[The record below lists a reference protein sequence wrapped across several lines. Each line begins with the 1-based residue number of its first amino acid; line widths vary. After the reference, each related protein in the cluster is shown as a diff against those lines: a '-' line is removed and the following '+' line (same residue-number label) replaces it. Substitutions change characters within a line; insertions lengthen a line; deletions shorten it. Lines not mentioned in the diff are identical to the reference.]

1 MRENENVVFD
11 ILQSDTL
18 YIVHFRREEESIGE
32 GEGLHGPSMLAWD
45 IGQLCCIL
53 TIVSASLS
61 KLRLELSMFICVFVV
76 TELKFTMLHSGT
88 IISDGGQSER
98 SNDL

>member
-32 GEGLHGPSMLAWD
+32 GEGLHGPSMLA
-45 IGQLCCIL
+45 
-53 TIVSASLS
+53 
-61 KLRLELSMFICVFVV
+61 
-76 TELKFTMLHSGT
+76 
-88 IISDGGQSER
+88 
-98 SNDL
+98 